1 MRCDYTARL
10 VALC

>member
-1 MRCDYTARL
+1 MECRL